1 MKPTM
6 ALKPL
11 AFALAALMA
20 VAAHAGQPGHGG
32 GGGGGGPQQP
42 DPITT
47 ASATSNDG
55 QSNHGNVVLNDNTK
69 NNASANDSYNHISG
83 IANGNI
89 LSGDNNQGKN
99 DVIVQS
105 ADADFVFAT
114 VNSAQSNYNN
124 LVLNSGTKNNASL
137 NSSGNHSSGIIQL
150 NAASGTSNQASNSTV
165 IQANKS
171 GTGGA
176 ATINGVQDVSGN
188 LTINL
193 ASGQGWHGW
202 NTKSVTNNASVNS
215 SLNYTSGVSN
225 SNVLSGSNNQG
236 QNNVV
241 VQSTTRF

>member
-1 MKPTM
+1 M

-20 VAAHAGQPGHGG
+20 VAAQAHTGPGN
-32 GGGGGGPQQP
+32 PTP
-42 DPITT
+42 PTTPAPTT

-55 QSNHGNVVLNDNTK
+55 QSNHGNVVLNDKTK

-83 IANGNI
+83 IANGNV

-114 VNSAQSNYNN
+114 VNSAQQNYGN
-124 LVLNSGTKNNASL
+124 LVINSGTKNNASL
-137 NSSGNHSSGIIQL
+137 NDSGNHASGVIQL
-150 NAASGTSNQASNSTV
+150 NAAAGTSNQGSNSTV
-165 IQANKS
+165 IQANKDGS
-171 GTGGA
+171 GGA
-176 ATINGVQDVSGN
+176 ATINGAQDVTGN
-188 LTINL
+188 LTANL
-193 ASGQGWHGW
+193 SSGYGWH
-202 NTKSVTNNASVNS
+202 TKAVTNNASVNNS
-215 SLNYTSGVSN
+215 MNFSSGVSN